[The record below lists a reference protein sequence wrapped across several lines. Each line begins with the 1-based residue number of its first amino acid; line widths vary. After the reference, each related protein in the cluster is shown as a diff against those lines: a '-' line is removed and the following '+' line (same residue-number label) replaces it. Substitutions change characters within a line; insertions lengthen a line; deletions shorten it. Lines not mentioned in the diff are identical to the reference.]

1 MNRLSLGSSSTSER
15 SWPIRMVDHRNIYS
29 RILYDVEGNILFDEQ
44 GHRLVNAFREN
55 MDDMFTS
62 GRLRLMRNSTTKDLC
77 YRYFIRDENQ
87 LHRFLAARQY
97 GTNEG
102 PNVAFH
108 VYVDDDVDASSPAY
122 KSTFTPCREQ

>member
-108 VYVDDDVDASSPAY
+108 VYVDDDVDTSSPAY